1 MIEFILIR
9 NPNEI
14 LRVKL
19 SKLGFH
25 FQNFIPYKKQPFR
38 AIIYKKKVPFFYF
51 LLQKSTSIFFWSSW
65 RGPPK
70 HSDLHFLDLTPWPM
84 GKGVLRPLHPS
95 RRLLI
100 HSIEWPNKQDILKTP
115 TRDQAPG
122 SPCIISRS
130 GACSHHCCGGKRG
143 ALKGISRPSR
153 EGKGSSLS
161 TNLPSA
167 AACSSPLF
175 GVSLLPTL
183 TSRDPS

>member
-1 MIEFILIR
+1 MVSWK
-9 NPNEI
+9 NTSTKN
-14 LRVKL
+14 
-19 SKLGFH
+19 SKFQIFVQLEPLFTRKKFH
-25 FQNFIPYKKQPFR
+25 FFT
-38 AIIYKKKVPFFYF
+38 FYSKNRRQF
-51 LLQKSTSIFFWSSW
+51 FFWSSW